1 LEKFCKNCGKII
13 PEERLNNSTCTC
25 CRSCAT
31 SLANKKRG
39 KLKQSTKEKIS
50 KSIKKYFASGKGL
63 KTGNYNYN
71 KYKLISECIALG
83 ILTNYYN
90 TQYEDRYINQNRCKI
105 NTCPICG
112 KTYTT
117 YLTKSG
123 RLRDFKTCSE
133 ECKQLKLSKTSKELV
148 QRRIQNNTFI
158 GWQSRN
164 ISSYPETFWKKVLNN
179 NNIEYKH
186 NFKFDKYFLDF
197 YIIHN
202 GKFIDLEID
211 GKQHK
216 YPDRLESDKIRDIFI
231 TKNNIIVYRIDW
243 NEINSERGKK
253 LMEEK
258 INKFLDFYKNI

>member
-1 LEKFCKNCGKII
+1 MEKFCKNCGKII

-31 SLANKKRG
+31 ALANKKRG
-39 KLKQSTKEKIS
+39 KRKQSTKEKIS
-50 KSIKKYFASGKGL
+50 KKINETFIE
-63 KTGNYNYN
+63 NCN
-71 KYKLISECIALG
+71 KSSEYKLISECINLG

-90 TQYEDRYINQNRCKI
+90 IQYEDKYINTNKCKI
-105 NTCPICG
+105 NICPICG
-112 KTYTT
+112 NTFST

-123 RLRDFKTCSE
+123 KIKNFITCSE
-133 ECKQLKLSKTSKELV
+133 ECKRLKLSKASKESV
-148 QRRIQNNTFI
+148 QQRIQNNTFI

-164 ISSYPETFWKKVLNN
+164 ISSYPEIFWKKVLNN

-197 YIIHN
+197 YIMNN

-231 TKNNIIVYRIDW
+231 TKNNIIVYRIEW
-243 NEINSERGKK
+243 NEINSEKGKK

>member
-25 CRSCAT
+25 CISCAT
-31 SLANKKRG
+31 ALANKKRG
-39 KLKQSTKEKIS
+39 KIKQSTKEKIS
-50 KSIKKYFASGKGL
+50 ESTKNTIIQKKL
-63 KTGNYNYN
+63 KTGN
-71 KYKLISECIALG
+71 YKLISECIALG

-90 TQYEDRYINQNRCKI
+90 IYYEDKYINTNKCKI
-105 NTCPICG
+105 NICPICG
-112 KTYTT
+112 KAYTT

-133 ECKQLKLSKTSKELV
+133 ECKRLKMSKTSKELV
-148 QRRIQNNTFI
+148 QQRIQNNTFV

-164 ISSYPETFWKKVLNN
+164 ISSYPEIFWKKVLNN

-197 YIIHN
+197 YIMNN

-216 YPDRLESDKIRDIFI
+216 YLDRLESDKIRDNFI
-231 TKNNIIVYRIDW
+231 TKNNIIVYRIEW
-243 NEINSERGKK
+243 NEINSEKGKL